1 MSLFPFLAVLICTMG
16 SLIVLLVVVVR
27 QAQVQA
33 ATTAKEAVKEQQD
46 KMKIAREMAQLRVSM
61 MKNSKMREKTEA
73 DLAEARLKLGHVEDH
88 SRQLREELT
97 GLMKAWNEL
106 EESGNYENKN
116 SEELAARLAD
126 IQARIVEADRRLKEV
141 RDSAARKPRSFAIV
155 PYQGAHETRRRP
167 IYIECRENSVVL
179 QPEGIVFTEEDFEGP
194 LGPGN
199 PLAAALRT
207 VREHMLMRED
217 FDPNN
222 STGETLEDSVE
233 PYPLLLIRPGGIA
246 AYYAARAA
254 MKSWNAELGYELI
267 DADWELEFQPPDP
280 RLAELIGQ
288 EIKVARLRQRRLAAA
303 APRIHAGSR
312 GGSHA
317 GSRRREYTVSHG
329 IGGVVPYGDT
339 GDGYDDDDFGRGHG
353 GAFGRYGGSPRNG
366 GQYARGGSAG
376 GNALRG
382 TGDGSGFQSHGMT
395 TPGEN
400 PYGGARDGSQSSGQS
415 GSYLFGD
422 GTGTGQGTD
431 NHGSSRHAAGHGTAS
446 GQDAEGHAG
455 TQGPRMGSAMGN
467 FAGSETGGDV
477 GDSTDRTNAAVGRHG
492 FGTAGQGQ
500 ATAGGSRFGGSHGGT
515 GSAGSS
521 AGASAGGSPH
531 GAGSRSA
538 GSQRSFGASGGQPSN
553 SIGGAGESHST
564 SSRSLAITRGRNWG
578 LPGETRGA
586 VPITRPIDIRCHG
599 DRIEIVGGRGLKP
612 KTIHL
617 GPRTEQSI
625 DELVSTVWTHIESWG
640 IAGRGMY
647 WRPVLNVTVAPGAE
661 RRYGALG
668 GLLDGSGLVVTRN
681 NK

>member
-1 MSLFPFLAVLICTMG
+1 MRRAGNARPKASVTMSLFPFLAVLICTMG

-422 GTGTGQGTD
+422 GTGTDKVPTIMVRAGMLPGMVPPAGKMPKVTPERKGLEWARQWATLLEAKQAEMSATRPTGQTPLSAGTVSVPPVRD
-431 NHGSSRHAAGHGTAS
+431 KRQRVVPASAALMAAPAAPGRAPEPQPVEVHMAPVREVPVHNVPSVPPADSRRIRSAAREKAIPRVREVWQLPAVATGACRAKRAERSRSPGPSTSDATGTAS
-446 GQDAEGHAG
+446 
-455 TQGPRMGSAMGN
+455 RSSA
-467 FAGSETGGDV
+467 
-477 GDSTDRTNAAVGRHG
+477 AAV
-492 FGTAGQGQ
+492 
-500 ATAGGSRFGGSHGGT
+500 
-515 GSAGSS
+515 
-521 AGASAGGSPH
+521 
-531 GAGSRSA
+531 
-538 GSQRSFGASGGQPSN
+538 
-553 SIGGAGESHST
+553 
-564 SSRSLAITRGRNWG
+564 
-578 LPGETRGA
+578 
-586 VPITRPIDIRCHG
+586 
-599 DRIEIVGGRGLKP
+599 
-612 KTIHL
+612 
-617 GPRTEQSI
+617 
-625 DELVSTVWTHIESWG
+625 
-640 IAGRGMY
+640 
-647 WRPVLNVTVAPGAE
+647 
-661 RRYGALG
+661 
-668 GLLDGSGLVVTRN
+668 
-681 NK
+681 